1 MKRAY
6 STKPG
11 SRGCRPSPQ
20 SKSLPCERRAPFRR
34 RGIRRAPCRRQTL
47 FPAMLPMTGNIC
59 APAHAL
65 ANLLIFDTRPLHALS
80 DAQKGPCCPS
90 PRALG
95 RSRQTA
101 SSFPRSRRTP
111 SVSEKVSVKNCS
123 RTPADVAVISP
134 AARHPGL
141 RSRRAFGTATRR
153 TKSDAGFRALGA
165 PTHVQTRQTPRPS
178 FPKSPGKSPRRLT
191 AGPLPRA
198 ACSLFQTIKIRAI
211 AS

>member
-6 STKPG
+6 PTKPG

-20 SKSLPCERRAPFRR
+20 SKSLPCERRAALPSARNPPRPLPASHSFPRHAAD
-34 RGIRRAPCRRQTL
+34 AP
-47 FPAMLPMTGNIC
+47 P
-59 APAHAL
+59 HAL
-65 ANLLIFDTRPLHALS
+65 ANLLIFDTRPRPALS
-80 DAQKGPCCPS
+80 DAQKDPCCPS

-141 RSRRAFGTATRR
+141 RGRRAFGTATRR
-153 TKSDAGFRALGA
+153 TKSDAGFRMSDSVPWGNPPHA
-165 PTHVQTRQTPRPS
+165 QTRQTPRPS

-191 AGPLPRA
+191 AGPSPRA

>member
-34 RGIRRAPCRRQTL
+34 RGIRRAPCLRHTL

-65 ANLLIFDTRPLHALS
+65 ANLLIFDTRPRPALS
-80 DAQKGPCCPS
+80 DAQKGLA
-90 PRALG
+90 ALLPALA
-95 RSRQTA
+95 TH
-101 SSFPRSRRTP
+101 T
-111 SVSEKVSVKNCS
+111 SVFEKVRVKNCS

-134 AARHPGL
+134 AARHPVL

-153 TKSDAGFRALGA
+153 TKSDAGFRMSDSAPWGIRRTPKHGKRLGPHSRKA
-165 PTHVQTRQTPRPS
+165 RAN
-178 FPKSPGKSPRRLT
+178 RRV
-191 AGPLPRA
+191 A
-198 ACSLFQTIKIRAI
+198 
-211 AS
+211 

>member
-1 MKRAY
+1 MRTPGPLPSSRNPPRPLPSSNSFPRHAADDRQHLRTRACA
-6 STKPG
+6 
-11 SRGCRPSPQ
+11 RQSPYLRH
-20 SKSLPCERRAPFRR
+20 KAAPRPFRR
-34 RGIRRAPCRRQTL
+34 SKRSL
-47 FPAMLPMTGNIC
+47 LP
-59 APAHAL
+59 
-65 ANLLIFDTRPLHALS
+65 F
-80 DAQKGPCCPS
+80 S
-90 PRALG
+90 PRTRTIPA
-95 RSRQTA
+95 RCPFS
-101 SSFPRSRRTP
+101 PCMRRTP
-111 SVSEKVSVKNCS
+111 SVSEKVRVKNCS

-141 RSRRAFGTATRR
+141 RSRRAFGTAIRR